1 MSNQLRRGIEIL
13 REHYIKRL
21 LKSGLV
27 NAHDHKLDT
36 LTLSEL
42 EMIVRK
48 TLPQKN
54 NANLLQIKSF
64 SKKCILVPNV

>member
-1 MSNQLRRGIEIL
+1 LSNQLRRGIEIL

-48 TLPQKN
+48 TLPP
-54 NANLLQIKSF
+54 
-64 SKKCILVPNV
+64 KK

>member
-1 MSNQLRRGIEIL
+1 LSNQLRRGIDIL
-13 REHYIKRL
+13 REHYIKTL

-27 NAHDHKLDT
+27 NAYDRELYS

-48 TLPQKN
+48 TLPP
-54 NANLLQIKSF
+54 
-64 SKKCILVPNV
+64 KK